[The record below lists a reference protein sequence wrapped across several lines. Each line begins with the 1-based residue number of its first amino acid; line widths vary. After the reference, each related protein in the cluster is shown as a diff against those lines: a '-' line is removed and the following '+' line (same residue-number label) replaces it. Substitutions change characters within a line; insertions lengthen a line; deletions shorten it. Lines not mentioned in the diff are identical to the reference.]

1 MATLKEIAEKVGVSI
16 ATVSRVLSYDETL
29 SVSEPKRQLIFEVA
43 EELEYKSHQ
52 PKKSSSKTS
61 QSKPAR
67 FRIGLIHFISVEEEL
82 EDPYYISIRIGI
94 ERKCREMNYELVKL
108 YKNDKGYPVDQIKKV
123 NGVIAIGKFS
133 TADIQSV
140 QDHCK
145 NIVVVDSSPLE
156 EEIDSVVVEVD
167 KSMKK
172 ILDFALAQGFTKIG
186 FFGWIE
192 KYADYRTYLG
202 EKRYTA
208 FVEYLKEKNM
218 FDEKYVYLDANYSK
232 SKGGY
237 SLFMQAAENG
247 ELPELIIAGNDSEA
261 LGIMKAIYD
270 SGLKIPDD
278 ISLIGI
284 NDIPTA
290 QYTIPPLTTVK
301 LYSEFMGETAIDLLK
316 ERFENRTIPKKII
329 IPSRL
334 IVRDSCRQLDSK
346 KIVL

>member
-16 ATVSRVLSYDETL
+16 ATVSRVLNYDETL
-29 SVSEPKRQLIFEVA
+29 SVGEQKRRLIFEVA
-43 EELEYKSHQ
+43 EELEYKALHS
-52 PKKSSSKTS
+52 KRSSSKSKKNS
-61 QSKPAR
+61 QAIL
-67 FRIGLIHFISVEEEL
+67 RIGLIHFISVEEEL

-108 YKNDKGYPVDQIKKV
+108 YKTDKGYPVDQLKNI
-123 NGVIAIGKFS
+123 NGLIAIGKFN
-133 TADIQSV
+133 TADIRTIQL
-140 QDHCK
+140 HCK

-167 KSMKK
+167 MTMKK
-172 ILDFALAQGFTKIG
+172 ILDYALSQGFTRIG
-186 FFGWIE
+186 FFGWQE
-192 KYADYRTYLG
+192 KYTDYRTYLG

-208 FVEYLKEKNM
+208 FVEYLKEKNLYE
-218 FDEKYVYLDANYSK
+218 EKYVYLDANYTK

-237 SLFMQAAENG
+237 NLFLQAFERG
-247 ELPELIIAGNDSEA
+247 DLPELIIAGNDSEA

-301 LYSEFMGETAIDLLK
+301 LYSEFMGETAIELMK
-316 ERFENRTIPKKII
+316 ERFENRTIPKKVI
-329 IPSRL
+329 IPSKL
-334 IVRDSCRQLDSK
+334 ILRDSCVKKAPQLA
-346 KIVL
+346 